1 MYNMSLPWWGWA
13 LMAAGFVCFVL
24 MVALSVR
31 RHHGVKRSLF
41 ASPYTLWMII
51 FTVLPCILV
60 AYYAFTD
67 ANGAFTLDNFRHFW
81 DSNYTKNQL
90 YAQMGPEAAALRA
103 LAAASASLAS
113 SGLAAAAFSALTAA
127 FSS

>member
-13 LMAAGFVCFVL
+13 LMAVGFACFML

-31 RHHGVKRSLF
+31 RNHGVKRSLF
-41 ASPYTLWMII
+41 ASPYTLWMIV

-90 YAQMGPEAAALRA
+90 YAQMGD
-103 LAAASASLAS
+103 AAASFITRSYGNGS
-113 SGLAAAAFSALTAA
+113 TIQ
-127 FSS
+127 